1 MAEYLKMQVYVGR
14 YLKDQILVCLFFI
27 DVEAEATFEQH
38 KVGPGDRLFGVMT
51 AK

>member
-1 MAEYLKMQVYVGR
+1 MQVYVGR
-14 YLKDQILVCLFFI
+14 HLKDQMLVCLFFI

-38 KVGPGDRLFGVMT
+38 KVGPGHQVFGAVT